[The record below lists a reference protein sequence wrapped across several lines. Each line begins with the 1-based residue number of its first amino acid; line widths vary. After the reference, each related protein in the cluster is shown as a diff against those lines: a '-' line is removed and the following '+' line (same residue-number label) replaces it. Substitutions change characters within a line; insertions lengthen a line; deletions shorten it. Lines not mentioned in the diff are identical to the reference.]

1 MSQFASFAYGTFAFG
16 DAPYANLSVVLPIT
30 IPVAFN
36 DTCAELEVLECVSGP
51 RSSLELPV
59 YTSTAAG
66 AHFCVINATS
76 ADLGLIF
83 AFRGSLSTSDFLV
96 DASVFERKI
105 KTAIMPTANGSW
117 GSAGVHGAMLQV
129 WQRSA
134 ADLVAAWVARAPNL
148 PLYFTGHSLGGALA
162 AFAAH
167 DTCITARQAT
177 LSGSGSRMPSVH
189 LYSQGKPEIGGAAWE
204 ASFQQLMD
212 EGYLVNVRRHVNVI
226 GETMAADIATN
237 NFEGLLCGLK
247 IELSPNAPARNALT
261 LTQRPNP
268 DPNPD
273 PTVDSALTPT
283 LVLILTRTLT
293 LPMLGH
299 AGPEHT
305 PWRL

>member
-1 MSQFASFAYGTFAFG
+1 MSQFASFAYGTFEFG

-105 KTAIMPTANGSW
+105 KTAMPNRHATANGSW

-177 LSGSGSRMPSVH
+177 LSGSGSRMPAVH

-212 EGYLVNVRRHVNVI
+212 EGCLVNVRRHVNVI

-247 IELSPNAPARNALT
+247 IELTPNAPCK
-261 LTQRPNP
+261 QRPNT
-268 DPNPD
+268 D
-273 PTVDSALTPT
+273 PTP
-283 LVLILTRTLT
+283 
-293 LPMLGH
+293 
-299 AGPEHT
+299 
-305 PWRL
+305 

>member
-1 MSQFASFAYGTFAFG
+1 M
-16 DAPYANLSVVLPIT
+16 VLPIK

-36 DTCAELEVLECVSGP
+36 DSCAELEVLECVSGP
-51 RSSLELPV
+51 RSSLKLPAPIL
-59 YTSTAAG
+59 TSTEVG

-96 DASVFERKI
+96 DASVFERQI
-105 KTAIMPTANGSW
+105 KTAMPAANGTW

-162 AFAAH
+162 TFAAH
-167 DTCITARQAT
+167 DTCINARQAAR
-177 LSGSGSRMPSVH
+177 SGSGSRTPAVH
-189 LYSQGKPEIGGAAWE
+189 LYSQGKPEIAGAAWK

-212 EGYLVNVRRHVNVI
+212 EGCLVTVRRHVNVI

-237 NFEGLLCGLK
+237 ILGEILCGLK
-247 IELSPNAPARNALT
+247 VELTPNAPRGARNAFS
-261 LTQRPNP
+261 PKAP
-268 DPNPD
+268 PD
-273 PTVDSALTPT
+273 PTALYLQP
-283 LVLILTRTLT
+283 
-293 LPMLGH
+293 
-299 AGPEHT
+299 
-305 PWRL
+305 